1 VRHSAVAEDARRLLE
16 GAVDALPEGR
26 LAKQLDE
33 GRPLRV
39 KFGVD
44 PTSPDIH
51 LGHCVVLM
59 KLRAF
64 QDAGHTVVLIVG
76 DYTARVGDPSGRDA
90 TRPILSPDE
99 LEANARTYEE
109 QAFTVLD
116 RERTELRH
124 NSEWLAMKSDE
135 LFGLIRRFTVAR
147 LLEREDFTQR
157 MRRDEPISAL
167 ELLYPVL
174 QGYDSVA
181 VRADVELGATD
192 QKFNLLFARDVQSSF
207 GVPEQSILTM
217 PILVGTD
224 GTRKMSKTYG
234 NSVGV
239 TDSPEEMFGKL
250 MSIPDEAMDQY
261 YRLLLARTLDP
272 KAHPGEAKR
281 ELARALVERFHHA
294 DGAAAAEAR
303 FDQLHVRGDVPDDV
317 EDAVVR
323 ASGPNGAVHL
333 PAVLADNFGLSR
345 SEARRLIDQ
354 GGVRIGGSAVEAGT
368 LDVPPAELDGQVLQV
383 GKRRHA
389 RVRIVSED

>member
-1 VRHSAVAEDARRLLE
+1 VTDSAVADDARRLLD

-26 LAKQLDE
+26 LAQQLDE

-51 LGHCVVLM
+51 LGHCVVLT

-64 QDAGHTVVLIVG
+64 QDAGHTVVLIIG

-99 LEANARTYEE
+99 LEANAHTYEE

-192 QKFNLLFARDVQSSF
+192 QRFNLLFARDVQRSF

-234 NSVGV
+234 NYVGV

-250 MSIPDEAMDQY
+250 MSIPDETMEQY
-261 YRLLLARTLDP
+261 YRLLLSRHLDP
-272 KAHPGEAKR
+272 AAHPGEAKR
-281 ELARALVERFHHA
+281 KLARSLVERFHGA
-294 DGAAAAEAR
+294 DRAAAAEAR
-303 FDQLHVRGDVPDDV
+303 FDQLHVRGELPDDV
-317 EDAVVR
+317 EEAVVR
-323 ASGPNGAVHL
+323 ADGVDGAVHL
-333 PAVLADNFGLSR
+333 PEVLAEHFGLSR

-354 GGVRIGGSAVEAGT
+354 GGVRIGGTAVEPGT
-368 LDVPPAELDGQVLQV
+368 LDLAPAELDGQVLQV

-389 RVRIVSED
+389 RVRIVGRG

>member
-1 VRHSAVAEDARRLLE
+1 VTHSAVTEDARRLLD

-33 GRPLRV
+33 GKPLRV

-116 RERTELRH
+116 RERIELRH

-239 TDSPEEMFGKL
+239 TDSPAEMFGKL
-250 MSIPDEAMDQY
+250 MSIPDEAMEQY

-272 KAHPGEAKR
+272 KAHLGEAKR

-294 DGAAAAEAR
+294 EGAAAAEAR

-317 EDAVVR
+317 EEAVVR

-354 GGVRIGGSAVEAGT
+354 GGVRIGGNAVEAGT
-368 LDVPPAELDGQVLQV
+368 LDVPSAELDGQVLQV